1 MLLIIT
7 LILLYI
13 PLAAGVVLTFRVL
26 RFPDLT
32 IDASFTLGAAT
43 VAVFALHGWPRLGLL
58 VAPAAGAMAG
68 AATASLYVFGRFNKL
83 VAGVVVLTGL
93 YTLTLRLMGAAN
105 IQLINSPTILTLAE
119 QRLGPIGPF
128 SAVAAIAV
136 AVIVCL
142 SIASRTVGGLALRAT
157 GDNSAFVRQLGKS
170 ERGYLITGLA
180 IGNALVALSGAEVA
194 MFQGFADVNMGVG
207 TLVTG
212 LTVVFLGASL
222 IRSDAPLPT
231 LLSGLVGVSLYMSA
245 VQAGL
250 RVGVNPID
258 LKLATATLL
267 CLIILSM
274 RHNKDVVVLL
284 DSD

>member
-1 MLLIIT
+1 MIIT
-7 LILLYI
+7 LILLYV

-32 IDASFTLGAAT
+32 IDGSFTLGAAT
-43 VAVFALHGWPRLGLL
+43 VAVFALHGSPLLGILI
-58 VAPAAGAMAG
+58 APAAGAMAG
-68 AATASLYVFGRFNKL
+68 AATASLYAFGRLNKL
-83 VAGVVVLTGL
+83 VAGIVVLTAL

-105 IQLINSPTILTLAE
+105 IQLITTPTVLTFTE
-119 QRLGPIGPF
+119 ERLGSSGPL
-128 SAVAAIAV
+128 SAVAV
-136 AVIVCL
+136 AAAGVVGVL
-142 SIASRTVGGLALRAT
+142 GIASRTVGGLALRAT

-180 IGNALVALSGAEVA
+180 VGNALVALTGAEVA

-222 IRSDAPLPT
+222 VRSEAPTPT
-231 LLSGLVGVSLYMSA
+231 LLSGLVGVSLYMIS
-245 VQAGL
+245 VQVAL

-258 LKLATATLL
+258 LKLATAALL
-267 CLIILSM
+267 CLIILLM

-284 DSD
+284 DTE